1 MKKRLILAM
10 LLMPVLVVLAGYI
23 AWPIWAPALIRAVLA
38 NHEVHLLQ
46 ADIARPG
53 WRSLNIVD
61 LALSYRAADHVA
73 TLSSAEIKLTY
84 SWPQL
89 LQGKL
94 ETLYIPLARLQ
105 LVTAP
110 QQQPVSAEPLS
121 LPLIFPDTVFAQLP
135 LTQLDV
141 DALELTLPD
150 DAVYQ
155 TLTGSLHVTSE
166 QLRLQLTSSQTS
178 NAALPDLLLILKA
191 DRQNRL
197 QLNLRQGHDELLTI
211 QSQID
216 DSLKPA
222 QQSPQLQ
229 GDLSLDLQAGSE
241 LLKQLGLLDSG
252 YQLAGKTQL
261 HWQTS
266 LPEIIDEDSWQRQL
280 ITAELS
286 SEGSFVTSQYS
297 GQAQFDI
304 KAYFQVKDA
313 AVTVSFPNFKVDG
326 TVDPGSELL
335 AWLASDT
342 VKTLPLHITLAADTQ
357 FHADLESA
365 TVHMEEGA
373 AELRFGDSNR
383 PILAQLQLQ
392 SLSLQAEKE
401 WRVQARFKT
410 QLALDEIKH
419 PQLSASALAF
429 AGTGLASLGAETI
442 RLQLEAGSSLQ
453 GDKIK
458 LQEGQI
464 DVLNINI
471 PHAFDV
477 ALQDQKLVVPKLE
490 LDLSGSQLHWQD
502 QSGQF
507 AAASLQLKALLL
519 DLENPSQVSAHI
531 DLQMTGLQAATG
543 DLQLKPLA
551 LQGNWLFS
559 DNVLSGTLALNDR
572 SGVMTINGQMKHNL
586 DSGRGSFKLQLQTL
600 EFRQSETYL
609 PKLFT
614 SWTYPFD
621 LFSGQLEM
629 SSTLSWDTSQEEVT
643 GRLQGRVQLKDVG
656 GFYESNLFYGLNTE
670 LTVDAPLAD
679 LKVEAKQFTIDSL
692 DAGIS
697 VENVTFSLQSTL
709 DKLHINDFQAE
720 LLGGLVSQ
728 KNAIYDLN
736 LDENELLLQLHNI
749 QLSEVLALE
758 AGIEGDGVLDGTL
771 PIKITTDGFSMT
783 LGRVQAR
790 SPGGIIKYQG
800 GQVLSSAAANVGVAF
815 AIDALHNFHYEVLDI
830 KVDYA
835 EDGQLQLE
843 TTLLGRNPELA
854 EQRPVRFNINIQEN
868 IPALI
873 KSLKLS
879 QDIGDDIERRLEAL
893 MNKKQEINP

>member
-1 MKKRLILAM
+1 MKKRLILAI
-10 LLMPVLVVLAGYI
+10 LLMPVLVVLVGYI
-23 AWPIWAPALIRAVLA
+23 AWPIWAPTLIRAVLA
-38 NHEVHLLQ
+38 NHEVHLLK

-53 WRSLNIVD
+53 WRSLKIVD
-61 LALSYRAADHVA
+61 LAVSYRSADHVA
-73 TLSSAEIKLTY
+73 TLNSAEIKLTY
-84 SWPQL
+84 SWSQL
-89 LQGKL
+89 LQGRL
-94 ETLYIPLARLQ
+94 ETLYMPVASLQ

-110 QQQPVSAEPLS
+110 QQEPVSAEPLS
-121 LPLIFPDTVFAQLP
+121 LSLIFPDTVFAQLP

-141 DALELTLPD
+141 DAFELTLPD

-166 QLRLQLTSSQTS
+166 QLRLQLASSQTS
-178 NAALPDLLLILKA
+178 SVALPDLLLILKA

-216 DSLKPA
+216 NSLKPA
-222 QQSPQLQ
+222 QQSPQLL

-266 LPEIIDEDSWQRQL
+266 LPEIIDEDIWQRQL
-280 ITAELS
+280 ITAALS
-286 SEGSFVTSQYS
+286 SEGSFVSPQYS

-304 KAYFQVKDA
+304 KAHFQVKDA
-313 AVTVSFPNFKVDG
+313 AATVSFPIFKVDG
-326 TVDPGSELL
+326 TVDLGSELS
-335 AWLASDT
+335 AWLDSET
-342 VKTLPLHITLAADTQ
+342 VSALPLHITLAPDTQ
-357 FHADLESA
+357 LHANLESA
-365 TVHMEEGA
+365 TVRMEEGA
-373 AELRFGDSNR
+373 AELRLGRLNT
-383 PILAQLQLQ
+383 PLLAQLQLQ
-392 SLSLQAEKE
+392 TLSLQAEKE
-401 WRVQARFKT
+401 WRAQARFKT
-410 QLALDEIKH
+410 QLALDEIKN
-419 PQLSASALAF
+419 PQLSARALAF
-429 AGTGLASLGAETI
+429 TGAGQASLGAETI
-442 RLQLEAGSSLQ
+442 RLQFEAGSSLQ
-453 GDKIK
+453 GKKIK

-464 DVLNINI
+464 DALNINI
-471 PHAFDV
+471 PRAFEV
-477 ALQDQKLVVPKLE
+477 ALQDQKLVVPELE
-490 LDLSGSQLHWQD
+490 LQVAGTQLRWQD

-507 AAASLQLKALLL
+507 AAASLQLKELLL
-519 DLENPSQVSAHI
+519 DLENSSQVSAQI
-531 DLQMTGLQAATG
+531 DSQVTGLQAATG

-559 DNVLSGTLALNDR
+559 ENVLSGTLALNDR
-572 SGVMTINGQMKHNL
+572 SGVMTVNGQLKHNL
-586 DSGRGSFKLQLQTL
+586 DSGRGTFNSQLQTL
-600 EFRQSETYL
+600 KFRQSEIYL
-609 PKLFT
+609 PKLFM

-621 LFSGQLEM
+621 LFAGQLEM
-629 SSTLSWDTSQEEVT
+629 SSTLSWDTSQEEVMA
-643 GRLQGRVQLKDVG
+643 RLQGRVQLNDVG

-679 LKVEAKQFTIDSL
+679 LKVVAKQFTIDSL
-692 DAGIS
+692 DAGIP
-697 VENVTFSLQSTL
+697 VKNVTFSLQSTL
-709 DKLHINDFQAE
+709 DKLQVNDFQAE

-758 AGIEGDGVLDGTL
+758 TGIEGVGVLDGQL
-771 PIKITTDGFSMT
+771 PIKITTDGFTMA

-800 GQVLSSAAANVGVAF
+800 GQALSSAAANVGVAF

-843 TTLLGRNPELA
+843 TTLLGRNPDLA

-879 QDIGDDIERRLEAL
+879 QNIGDDIERRLKAL
-893 MNKKQEINP
+893 MNKKTGN